1 MAKVDD
7 NAFPG
12 TRGKVNKKS
21 STVYRIRNGEQQ
33 SYTLSESS
41 VPPSKAQKAHRKLFG
56 KVTALVNA
64 IVADPQQN
72 AEWDRKRLEYNQS
85 VAQDMTARRYKTTR
99 SYAHA
104 VISAQL
110 AKAESRKRRK
120 NPLPKTL
127 PKGLKLHIRHFADL
141 SNTELYEILKAR
153 FAVFYLEQN
162 IRYQDFD
169 GIDYNAIH
177 LALHRKGHVLAYAR
191 LFKGKERGRWILG
204 RMLTTEREKGH
215 GRYILLQAI
224 SEAERQGAK
233 SLVLHAQTQVV
244 PFYEKF
250 GFETS
255 GKTFMEADIPHITMI
270 KKLTE

>member
-1 MAKVDD
+1 MAKVND

-64 IVADPQQN
+64 IVADPQQSK
-72 AEWDRKRLEYNQS
+72 EWDEKRIEYNQS
-85 VAQDMTARRYKTTR
+85 EGKNYPAKRYQTIR
-99 SYAHA
+99 AFAHA
-104 VISAQL
+104 VITAQL

-120 NPLPKTL
+120 APIPKAL

-141 SNTELYEILKAR
+141 SNTELYELLKAR
-153 FAVFYLEQN
+153 FAVFYMEQN

-177 LALHRKGHVLAYAR
+177 MALHRKGNVLAYAR
-191 LFKGKERGRWILG
+191 LYKGKASGQWVLG
-204 RMLTTEREKGH
+204 RMLTTERGQGH
-215 GRYILLQAI
+215 GRYILMQAI
-224 SEAERQGAK
+224 AEAERQGAK
-233 SLVLHAQTQVV
+233 TLMLHAQTQVV
-244 PFYEKF
+244 PFYDKF

-255 GKTFMEADIPHITMI
+255 GDVFAEAGIPHICMI
-270 KKLTE
+270 KTLTD

>member
-1 MAKVDD
+1 MAKVED
-7 NAFPG
+7 NTFPG

-21 STVYRIRNGEQQ
+21 NVVYRIRNGEQQ
-33 SYTLSESS
+33 EYTLSESS

-72 AEWDRKRLEYNQS
+72 AEWNQKRLEYNQS
-85 VAQDMTARRYKTTR
+85 VSQDMTARRYKTTR

-104 VISAQL
+104 VISEQL

-120 NPLPKTL
+120 NPIEKAL

-141 SNTELYEILKAR
+141 SNSELYELLKAR
-153 FAVFYLEQN
+153 FAVFYIEQN

-177 LALHRKGHVLAYAR
+177 LALHQKGHVLAYAR
-191 LFKGKERGRWILG
+191 LFKGKERGQWILG
-204 RMLTTEREKGH
+204 RMLTTERGKGH

-233 SLVLHAQTQVV
+233 TLVLHAQIQVV
-244 PFYEKF
+244 PFYKKF
-250 GFETS
+250 GFETLE
-255 GKTFMEADIPHITMI
+255 KPFIEAGIPHITMI
-270 KKLTE
+270 KTLTK